1 MKYER
6 IERATFLERPN
17 RFIAYARIAGK
28 QETIHVKNTG
38 RCAELLVPE
47 AEIFVQESDNPERK
61 TKWDL
66 IGVRKGDRL
75 INMDSQIPN
84 KVVEEWLRAGNL
96 FLEPVA
102 VRPETTYGNSR
113 FDFYVES
120 GETKAF
126 IEVKGVTLEEDGVVR
141 FPDAPSERAVK
152 HMEELIR
159 AKKEGYDAYVFLV
172 IQMKGVR
179 YFTPN
184 MDTQPEFGE
193 VLKKA
198 IRNVELLFTVND
210 IGSLKKIIRFIAVT
224 SSQIASTSA
233 TVSEDSAE
241 TPADV
246 KDVRSTSA
254 EHQMA
259 EAAKVMLE
267 EEKESAYS
275 SIESTEESPEPMI
288 LGSDDS
294 DDDDEWD

>member
-66 IGVRKGDRL
+66 IGVRKGNRL

-96 FLEPVA
+96 FLEPVT

-120 GETKAF
+120 GEKKAF
-126 IEVKGVTLEEDGVVR
+126 IEVKGVTLED
-141 FPDAPSERAVK
+141 S
-152 HMEELIR
+152 
-159 AKKEGYDAYVFLV
+159 V
-172 IQMKGVR
+172 IFSARRQSSS
-179 YFTPN
+179 P
-184 MDTQPEFGE
+184 
-193 VLKKA
+193 A
-198 IRNVELLFTVND
+198 AA
-210 IGSLKKIIRFIAVT
+210 GSSGSVPPRRIVSRSRIL
-224 SSQIASTSA
+224 SSC
-233 TVSEDSAE
+233 
-241 TPADV
+241 
-246 KDVRSTSA
+246 R
-254 EHQMA
+254 
-259 EAAKVMLE
+259 
-267 EEKESAYS
+267 
-275 SIESTEESPEPMI
+275 
-288 LGSDDS
+288 
-294 DDDDEWD
+294 

>member
-120 GETKAF
+120 GEKKAF

-141 FPDAPSERAVK
+141 FPDAPRAGSKAYGRTDPCKKGRIRCLCISGDPDERRPLFYT
-152 HMEELIR
+152 EY
-159 AKKEGYDAYVFLV
+159 GYTAG
-172 IQMKGVR
+172 I
-179 YFTPN
+179 
-184 MDTQPEFGE
+184 
-193 VLKKA
+193 
-198 IRNVELLFTVND
+198 
-210 IGSLKKIIRFIAVT
+210 
-224 SSQIASTSA
+224 
-233 TVSEDSAE
+233 
-241 TPADV
+241 
-246 KDVRSTSA
+246 
-254 EHQMA
+254 
-259 EAAKVMLE
+259 
-267 EEKESAYS
+267 
-275 SIESTEESPEPMI
+275 
-288 LGSDDS
+288 
-294 DDDDEWD
+294 W

>member
-152 HMEELIR
+152 HVEELIR

-184 MDTQPEFGE
+184 MDTQPEFE
-193 VLKKA
+193 
-198 IRNVELLFTVND
+198 
-210 IGSLKKIIRFIAVT
+210 IGRAHV
-224 SSQIASTSA
+224 
-233 TVSEDSAE
+233 
-241 TPADV
+241 
-246 KDVRSTSA
+246 
-254 EHQMA
+254 
-259 EAAKVMLE
+259 
-267 EEKESAYS
+267 
-275 SIESTEESPEPMI
+275 
-288 LGSDDS
+288 
-294 DDDDEWD
+294 

>member
-120 GETKAF
+120 G
-126 IEVKGVTLEEDGVVR
+126 
-141 FPDAPSERAVK
+141 
-152 HMEELIR
+152 
-159 AKKEGYDAYVFLV
+159 
-172 IQMKGVR
+172 
-179 YFTPN
+179 
-184 MDTQPEFGE
+184 
-193 VLKKA
+193 
-198 IRNVELLFTVND
+198 
-210 IGSLKKIIRFIAVT
+210 
-224 SSQIASTSA
+224 
-233 TVSEDSAE
+233 
-241 TPADV
+241 
-246 KDVRSTSA
+246 
-254 EHQMA
+254 
-259 EAAKVMLE
+259 
-267 EEKESAYS
+267 
-275 SIESTEESPEPMI
+275 
-288 LGSDDS
+288 
-294 DDDDEWD
+294 